1 MRPSPDILAFGMEA
15 SQEMTC
21 PRLRNVPGSADS
33 LVRFVVGRAEDP
45 QPLDTAAIAEL
56 GDPLARH
63 LFAKGVFPETAE
75 DVTDVLDAA
84 LPEDDRLRAQMTFVV
99 GERSQLPEGITAAA
113 RPGIRAFLVTRGN
126 GLEGPDVIVSAIGAP
141 SNEFVEVLAWDETSG
156 GFNYYTTDPDAPWV
170 FAGNSADAL
179 AEDTSGLGPFESHP
193 SGNPIMKEL
202 RRPWVHWESIDE
214 SVSERGVPPEVASHR
229 WFEDKRGAEI
239 LETQA
244 MIPAIERWNRVRLD
258 RAVEGGE
265 VRGLRTL
272 MRSFLGTPTV
282 NLASSL
288 SESDQVIDAGEDFQI
303 PAAFLVNVHCLNGV
317 IGLPQPEDSQLRISG
332 PAYREVL
339 ADSGV
344 TLREDGTALVD
355 PPRDTHFVFVVPE
368 PAFEDTDIVKKVVE
382 AGVLSKQVAACLL
395 MVDFPNPVFSERRE
409 ALLEHIPD
417 SAPADAL
424 SDTIANAITQAPEA
438 AEEDTPE
445 REFAELL
452 AAGGDF
458 EAEFSKLLTDY
469 YASASAGLSQT
480 DRLGEFVRLAES
492 RRERTRSMFIVES
505 ELVFAK
511 PAVPVPPGLRMARD
525 GSIG

>member
-1 MRPSPDILAFGMEA
+1 MEA

-33 LVRFVVGRAEDP
+33 LVRFVVGRPEDP
-45 QPLDTAAIAEL
+45 QQLDTAAIAEL
-56 GDPLARH
+56 GDPLARQ
-63 LFAKGVFPETAE
+63 LFAKGEFPKTAE
-75 DVTDVLDAA
+75 EVTNALDAS
-84 LPEDDRLRAQMTFVV
+84 LPEGDPLRAQMTFVV
-99 GERSQLPEGITAAA
+99 GERSQLPAGITAAA

-126 GLEGPDVIVSAIGAP
+126 GREGPDLILSAIGAP

-179 AEDTSGLGPFESHP
+179 SEDTANLGPFESHP

-214 SVSERGVPPEVASHR
+214 SVSERGVPADVASHP
-229 WFEDKRGAEI
+229 WFEDKRGAED
-239 LETQA
+239 LEIQA
-244 MIPAIERWNRVRLD
+244 MIPAIERWNRVRLE

-282 NLASSL
+282 NLVSSL
-288 SESDQVIDAGEDFQI
+288 SESDDVIDAGEDFQI
-303 PAAFLVNVHCLNGV
+303 PASFLANVHCLQGV
-317 IGLPQPEDSQLRISG
+317 IRLPQPADSQLRISG
-332 PAYREVL
+332 RAYREVL
-339 ADSGV
+339 ADNEV
-344 TLREDGTALVD
+344 TLREDGTPLVD
-355 PPRDTHFVFVVPE
+355 PPRDTHFVFLVPE
-368 PAFEDTDIVKKVVE
+368 PAFEDTDIVRKVVE
-382 AGVLSKQVAACLL
+382 AGLLSKQVAACLL
-395 MVDFPNPVFSERRE
+395 MVDFPNPAFSKRRE

-417 SAPADAL
+417 SALSDAL
-424 SDTIANAITQAPEA
+424 SDTIANAITQAPQA
-438 AEEDTPE
+438 SEEGTPE

-452 AAGGDF
+452 AVGVDF

-469 YASASAGLSQT
+469 YAAASAGLSQT

-492 RRERTRSMFIVES
+492 RREHARSMFIVES

-511 PAVPVPPGLRMARD
+511 PAVSVPPGLRMTRD
-525 GSIG
+525 GSIV